1 MAKHERKIWRV
12 APGKGGKWWDE
23 CKENGCIVIG
33 WSKVA
38 REAPNYDFREWR
50 SREGLREEFQKRG
63 VGGWSEVW
71 RFVHEI
77 QPGDIIVAKKE
88 KEKMGQMKFLGLAS

>member
-1 MAKHERKIWRV
+1 VVLLEKIWRI

-50 SREGLREEFQKRG
+50 REELREEFQKRG
-63 VGGWSEVW
+63 VGGWSQVW
-71 RFVHEI
+71 DFVHEI
-77 QPGDIIVAKKE
+77 QPGRHHRRKK
-88 KEKMGQMKFLGLAS
+88 KKKKKWDK